1 MTGIELQAA
10 RVVLTA
16 LTGGRWAAA
25 KALTAAGFDTN
36 DLDNTISQLK
46 IAITELERK

>member
-25 KALTAAGFDTN
+25 KALTAAGVDVR
-36 DLDNTISQLK
+36 DLDNTISQLQ

>member
-10 RVVLTA
+10 KVVLTA

-25 KALTAAGFDTN
+25 KALTAAGFDTISF
-36 DLDNTISQLK
+36 DATISELQA
-46 IAITELERK
+46 AIKELEKR